1 MSTLTFAEKDAATVL
16 AQALQI
22 YFEETGVHLAEAD
35 PRRLHLQAF
44 LLLLAQQR
52 QLIDYSGKQN
62 LLRYV
67 DLNMPIEK
75 ALFLQALAELWG
87 EKPLPAEPSTC
98 TIRFSFAV
106 SGPQTIPHGTKVTDG
121 TNTWA
126 VGSGDVS
133 SIGNVTF
140 LDAPV
145 FCTVPGSTSNGV
157 TPGQIDTLVDPIFG
171 CTGVVNT
178 TETISG
184 RDIETTEAFRERLR
198 LVPESRS
205 TCGPRIAYEAAALE
219 ASASVAD
226 VVALGARDAADMLS
240 NPPPPAGD
248 VWIFLTEGTRD
259 ANGVLIST
267 IPTPSAGL
275 LTTVGAALS
284 AEDVRPLT
292 DHVVEKTPIFRDFDV
307 DATYYIAKSRSKSAI
322 EIQAAVAL
330 AFDAYVLWQQAIGR
344 DINPSELTTRL
355 VNAGAKR
362 VVLPLPFVFEALMSD
377 QCSRIGY
384 ATLTYGGVEND

>member
-1 MSTLTFAEKDAATVL
+1 MSDLVFAEKDPATVI
-16 AQALQI
+16 AEALQV
-22 YFEETGVHLAEAD
+22 YFEQTGVHLAPAD
-35 PRRLHLQAF
+35 PKRLHLQAF

-52 QLIDYSGKQN
+52 QKIDYAGKQN

-75 ALFLQALAELWG
+75 ALFIQALAELWG
-87 EKPLPAEPSTC
+87 EVPLPAKPSTC
-98 TIRFSFAV
+98 TVRFSFAV
-106 SGPQTIPHGTKVTDG
+106 SGPQTIPHGTRVTDG
-121 TNTWA
+121 TSTWA
-126 VGSGDVS
+126 IGPDDVS
-133 SIGNVTF
+133 GFGLFV
-140 LDAPV
+140 DAPV
-145 FCTVPGSTSNGV
+145 SCTIDGSSSNGV
-157 TPGQIDTLVDPIFG
+157 APGQIDTLVNPIFG
-171 CTGVVNT
+171 CTGIVNT

-184 RDIETTEAFRERLR
+184 RDLETTEAFRERLR
-198 LVPESRS
+198 SVPESRS

-226 VVALGARDAADMLS
+226 VVALGARDAADMFS

-267 IPTPSAGL
+267 IPTPSGGL
-275 LTTVGAALS
+275 LTTVGDALS

-292 DHVVEKTPIFRDFDV
+292 DHVVPKTPIFRDFDV
-307 DATYYIAKSRSKSAI
+307 DATYYIAKSRSKSAV